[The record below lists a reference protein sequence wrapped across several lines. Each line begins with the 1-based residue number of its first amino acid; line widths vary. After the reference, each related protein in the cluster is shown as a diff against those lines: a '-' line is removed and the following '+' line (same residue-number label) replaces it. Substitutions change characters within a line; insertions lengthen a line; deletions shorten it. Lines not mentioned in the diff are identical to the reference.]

1 MINEEVKFNNFRE
14 HLRSIKS
21 NVESASQE
29 LSDLYTKIDVK
40 KNQLSDAQKELDRVE
55 NTRGLSIKQLTLSIN
70 KAKQENLMLLKE
82 KENLEQERS
91 SLLSE
96 KVKLDSSIRNLSKEI
111 DNLKVIVFSLEG
123 KKDSL
128 IREVECLTISCLFKE
143 KEVSKLDKNIKDLQK
158 EMGSLA
164 MGLTVAFSLGLGILL
179 FFVLP
184 LYLTKLLKTVIPTVG
199 SSEFTFNLVDGAI
212 RMTIFVVYIM
222 GISMMKD
229 IKRVFQYHGAEHKSI
244 YAFEAGEELTVENAR
259 KHSSL
264 HPRCGT
270 SFLLTVMLVS
280 ILVFSFLSHEM
291 PFWKTALSRLVF
303 IPLIAGLSYEF
314 IRYSGKKI
322 GSKGMGLLMAPGLWL
337 QKLTTREPSDD
348 QLEVALISLK
358 EALKNE
364 KGPEVI

>member
-1 MINEEVKFNNFRE
+1 LSGKLNVGGQAVIEGVMM
-14 HLRSIKS
+14 RSPTSFAIAVRKP
-21 NVESASQE
+21 NGEIATLVEP
-29 LSDLYTKIDVK
+29 
-40 KNQLSDAQKELDRVE
+40 
-55 NTRGLSIKQLTLSIN
+55 
-70 KAKQENLMLLKE
+70 LK
-82 KENLEQERS
+82 
-91 SLLSE
+91 LLSE
-96 KVKLDSSIRNLSKEI
+96 TSRLFKLPIIRG
-111 DNLKVIVFSLEG
+111 VITLISALFLGVRALNFSADIAMEEEEG
-123 KKDSL
+123 KEK
-128 IREVECLTISCLFKE
+128 KE
-143 KEVSKLDKNIKDLQK
+143 KK

-199 SSEFTFNLVDGAI
+199 SSEFSFNLVDGAI

>member
-1 MINEEVKFNNFRE
+1 MSGKLNVGGQAVIEGVMM
-14 HLRSIKS
+14 RSPTSFAIAVRKP
-21 NVESASQE
+21 NGEIATLVEP
-29 LSDLYTKIDVK
+29 
-40 KNQLSDAQKELDRVE
+40 
-55 NTRGLSIKQLTLSIN
+55 
-70 KAKQENLMLLKE
+70 LK
-82 KENLEQERS
+82 
-91 SLLSE
+91 LLSE
-96 KVKLDSSIRNLSKEI
+96 TSRLFKLPIIRG
-111 DNLKVIVFSLEG
+111 VITLISALFLGVRALNFSADMAMEEEEG
-123 KKDSL
+123 KDK
-128 IREVECLTISCLFKE
+128 KE
-143 KEVSKLDKNIKDLQK
+143 KK

-199 SSEFTFNLVDGAI
+199 SSEFSFNLVDGAI

-322 GSKGMGLLMAPGLWL
+322 DSKGMGLLMAPGLWL

>member
-1 MINEEVKFNNFRE
+1 MSGKLNVGGQAVIEGVMMRSPTSFAIAVRKPNGEIATLVEPLKMLSERSRLFKLPIIRGVITLISALFLGVRALNFSADMAMEEEEGKD
-14 HLRSIKS
+14 K
-21 NVESASQE
+21 
-29 LSDLYTKIDVK
+29 
-40 KNQLSDAQKELDRVE
+40 
-55 NTRGLSIKQLTLSIN
+55 
-70 KAKQENLMLLKE
+70 KE
-82 KENLEQERS
+82 K
-91 SLLSE
+91 
-96 KVKLDSSIRNLSKEI
+96 
-111 DNLKVIVFSLEG
+111 
-123 KKDSL
+123 
-128 IREVECLTISCLFKE
+128 KE
-143 KEVSKLDKNIKDLQK
+143 KK

-212 RMTIFVVYIM
+212 RVAIFIVYIV

-259 KHSSL
+259 RHSSL

-314 IRYSGKKI
+314 IKYSGKKI

-364 KGPEVI
+364 KEPEVI

>member
-1 MINEEVKFNNFRE
+1 MSVKLNVGGQAVIE
-14 HLRSIKS
+14 GVMMRSPTSFAIAVRKPS
-21 NVESASQE
+21 GEIATLVEP
-29 LSDLYTKIDVK
+29 
-40 KNQLSDAQKELDRVE
+40 
-55 NTRGLSIKQLTLSIN
+55 
-70 KAKQENLMLLKE
+70 LK
-82 KENLEQERS
+82 
-91 SLLSE
+91 LLSE
-96 KVKLDSSIRNLSKEI
+96 RSRLFKLPIIRG
-111 DNLKVIVFSLEG
+111 VITLISALFLGVRALNFSADMAMEEEEG
-123 KKDSL
+123 KDK
-128 IREVECLTISCLFKE
+128 KE
-143 KEVSKLDKNIKDLQK
+143 KK

-212 RMTIFVVYIM
+212 RVAIFVVYIM

-364 KGPEVI
+364 KGTEVI

>member
-1 MINEEVKFNNFRE
+1 MSGKLNVGGQAVIEGVMMRSPTSFAIAVRKPNGEIATLVEPLKMLSERSRLFKLPIIRGVITLISALFLGVRALNFSADMAIEEEEGKD
-14 HLRSIKS
+14 K
-21 NVESASQE
+21 
-29 LSDLYTKIDVK
+29 
-40 KNQLSDAQKELDRVE
+40 
-55 NTRGLSIKQLTLSIN
+55 
-70 KAKQENLMLLKE
+70 KE
-82 KENLEQERS
+82 K
-91 SLLSE
+91 
-96 KVKLDSSIRNLSKEI
+96 
-111 DNLKVIVFSLEG
+111 
-123 KKDSL
+123 
-128 IREVECLTISCLFKE
+128 
-143 KEVSKLDKNIKDLQK
+143 K
-158 EMGSLA
+158 EMSSLA
-164 MGLTVAFSLGLGILL
+164 MGLTVAFSLGFGILL

-184 LYLTKLLKTVIPTVG
+184 LYLTKLLKALIPTVG

-212 RMTIFVVYIM
+212 RMSIFVVYIM

-259 KHSSL
+259 KYSSL

-291 PFWKTALSRLVF
+291 PFWKTALSRLIF

-314 IRYSGKKI
+314 IRYSGKKVS
-322 GSKGMGLLMAPGLWL
+322 SKGMGLLMAPGLWL

-348 QLEVALISLK
+348 QLEVALVSLK

-364 KGPEVI
+364 TLTPCPLPQGEGVEAI

>member
-1 MINEEVKFNNFRE
+1 MGGQAVIEGVMMRSPTSFAIAVRKPNGEIATLVEPLKMFSERSRLFKLPIVRGVITLISALFLGVRALNFSADMAMEEEEGKD
-14 HLRSIKS
+14 K
-21 NVESASQE
+21 
-29 LSDLYTKIDVK
+29 
-40 KNQLSDAQKELDRVE
+40 
-55 NTRGLSIKQLTLSIN
+55 
-70 KAKQENLMLLKE
+70 KE
-82 KENLEQERS
+82 K
-91 SLLSE
+91 
-96 KVKLDSSIRNLSKEI
+96 KE
-111 DNLKVIVFSLEG
+111 
-123 KKDSL
+123 
-128 IREVECLTISCLFKE
+128 T
-143 KEVSKLDKNIKDLQK
+143 
-158 EMGSLA
+158 GSLA
-164 MGLTVAFSLGLGILL
+164 MGLTVAFSLGLGVLL

-184 LYLTKLLKTVIPTVG
+184 LYLTKLLKTVIPPVG
-199 SSEFTFNLVDGAI
+199 SSEFSFNLVDGAI
-212 RMTIFVVYIM
+212 RVAIFIVYIM

-259 KHSSL
+259 KYSSL

-322 GSKGMGLLMAPGLWL
+322 GSKGMDLLMAPGLWL

-364 KGPEVI
+364 KLPEVI

>member
-1 MINEEVKFNNFRE
+1 LSGKINVGGQAVIEGVMMRSPTSFAIAVRKPNGEIATLVEPLKMLSERSRLFKLPIIRGVITLISALFLGVRALNFSADMAMEEEEVKD
-14 HLRSIKS
+14 K
-21 NVESASQE
+21 
-29 LSDLYTKIDVK
+29 
-40 KNQLSDAQKELDRVE
+40 
-55 NTRGLSIKQLTLSIN
+55 
-70 KAKQENLMLLKE
+70 KE
-82 KENLEQERS
+82 K
-91 SLLSE
+91 
-96 KVKLDSSIRNLSKEI
+96 
-111 DNLKVIVFSLEG
+111 
-123 KKDSL
+123 
-128 IREVECLTISCLFKE
+128 
-143 KEVSKLDKNIKDLQK
+143 K

-184 LYLTKLLKTVIPTVG
+184 LYLTKLLKTLIPTVG
-199 SSEFTFNLVDGAI
+199 SSEFSFNLVDGAI
-212 RMTIFVVYIM
+212 RVAIFVVYIM

-280 ILVFSFLSHEM
+280 ILVFSLLSQEM

-322 GSKGMGLLMAPGLWL
+322 GSKGMGILMAPGLWL

-364 KGPEVI
+364 KGIEVI

>member
-1 MINEEVKFNNFRE
+1 MMRSPTSFAIAVRKPDGEIVTLVEPLKLFSESSRLFKLPIIRGVITLISALFLGVRALNFSADMALEERE
-14 HLRSIKS
+14 SK
-21 NVESASQE
+21 
-29 LSDLYTKIDVK
+29 DK
-40 KNQLSDAQKELDRVE
+40 
-55 NTRGLSIKQLTLSIN
+55 
-70 KAKQENLMLLKE
+70 KE
-82 KENLEQERS
+82 K
-91 SLLSE
+91 
-96 KVKLDSSIRNLSKEI
+96 
-111 DNLKVIVFSLEG
+111 
-123 KKDSL
+123 
-128 IREVECLTISCLFKE
+128 
-143 KEVSKLDKNIKDLQK
+143 K

-199 SSEFTFNLVDGAI
+199 SSELSFNLVDGAI
-212 RMTIFVVYIM
+212 RVAIFVVYIV

-244 YAFEAGEELTVENAR
+244 YTFEAGEELTVENAR
-259 KHSSL
+259 KYSTL

-280 ILVFSFLSHEM
+280 ILVFSLLPHDM

-314 IRYSGKKI
+314 IRYSGKKV
-322 GSKGMGLLMAPGLWL
+322 GSKGMGVLMAPGLWL

-348 QLEVALISLK
+348 QLEVALVSLK
-358 EALKNE
+358 EVLKNE
-364 KGPEVI
+364 KGLEVTNV

>member
-1 MINEEVKFNNFRE
+1 MSVKLNVGGQAVIE
-14 HLRSIKS
+14 GVMMRSPTSFAIAVRKP
-21 NVESASQE
+21 NGEIATLVEP
-29 LSDLYTKIDVK
+29 
-40 KNQLSDAQKELDRVE
+40 
-55 NTRGLSIKQLTLSIN
+55 
-70 KAKQENLMLLKE
+70 LK
-82 KENLEQERS
+82 
-91 SLLSE
+91 LLSE
-96 KVKLDSSIRNLSKEI
+96 RSRLFKLPIIRG
-111 DNLKVIVFSLEG
+111 VITLISALFLGVRALNFSADMAMEEEEG
-123 KKDSL
+123 KDK
-128 IREVECLTISCLFKE
+128 KE
-143 KEVSKLDKNIKDLQK
+143 KK

-199 SSEFTFNLVDGAI
+199 SSEFSFNLVDGAI

>member
-1 MINEEVKFNNFRE
+1 MSGKINVGGQAVIEGVMMRSPTSFAIAVRKPNGEIATLVEPLKMLSERSRLFKLPIIRGVITLISALFLGVRALNFSADMAMEEEEGKD
-14 HLRSIKS
+14 K
-21 NVESASQE
+21 
-29 LSDLYTKIDVK
+29 
-40 KNQLSDAQKELDRVE
+40 
-55 NTRGLSIKQLTLSIN
+55 
-70 KAKQENLMLLKE
+70 KE
-82 KENLEQERS
+82 K
-91 SLLSE
+91 
-96 KVKLDSSIRNLSKEI
+96 
-111 DNLKVIVFSLEG
+111 
-123 KKDSL
+123 
-128 IREVECLTISCLFKE
+128 
-143 KEVSKLDKNIKDLQK
+143 K

-322 GSKGMGLLMAPGLWL
+322 GSKGMGILMAPGLWL

>member
-1 MINEEVKFNNFRE
+1 MSGKLNVGGQAVIEGVMM
-14 HLRSIKS
+14 RSPTSFAIAVRKP
-21 NVESASQE
+21 NGEIATLVEP
-29 LSDLYTKIDVK
+29 
-40 KNQLSDAQKELDRVE
+40 
-55 NTRGLSIKQLTLSIN
+55 
-70 KAKQENLMLLKE
+70 LK
-82 KENLEQERS
+82 
-91 SLLSE
+91 LLSE
-96 KVKLDSSIRNLSKEI
+96 RSRLFKLPIIRG
-111 DNLKVIVFSLEG
+111 VITLISALFLGVRALNFSADMAIEEEEG
-123 KKDSL
+123 KDK
-128 IREVECLTISCLFKE
+128 KE
-143 KEVSKLDKNIKDLQK
+143 KK

-199 SSEFTFNLVDGAI
+199 SSEFSFNLVDGAI
-212 RMTIFVVYIM
+212 RMSIFVVYIM

-280 ILVFSFLSHEM
+280 ILVFSLLPHEM

-322 GSKGMGLLMAPGLWL
+322 GSKGMGILMAPGLWL

-364 KGPEVI
+364 KGPEVV

>member
-1 MINEEVKFNNFRE
+1 MMRSPTSFAIAVRKPNGEIATLVEPLKMLSERSRLFRLPIVRGVITLISALFLGVRALNFSADMAMEEVEGK
-14 HLRSIKS
+14 
-21 NVESASQE
+21 
-29 LSDLYTKIDVK
+29 
-40 KNQLSDAQKELDRVE
+40 DR
-55 NTRGLSIKQLTLSIN
+55 
-70 KAKQENLMLLKE
+70 KE
-82 KENLEQERS
+82 K
-91 SLLSE
+91 
-96 KVKLDSSIRNLSKEI
+96 
-111 DNLKVIVFSLEG
+111 
-123 KKDSL
+123 
-128 IREVECLTISCLFKE
+128 
-143 KEVSKLDKNIKDLQK
+143 K

-164 MGLTVAFSLGLGILL
+164 MGLTVAFSLGLGVLL

-184 LYLTKLLKTVIPTVG
+184 LYLAKLLKTAIPTVG
-199 SSEFTFNLVDGAI
+199 SSEFSFNLVDGAI
-212 RMTIFVVYIM
+212 RVAIFIVYIM

-259 KHSSL
+259 KYSSL

-364 KGPEVI
+364 PLTACPLPQGFIPGVVEGVEVI

>member
-1 MINEEVKFNNFRE
+1 MSGKINVGGQAVIEGVMMRSPTSFAIAVRKPNGEIATLVEPLKMLSERSRLFKLPIIRGVITLISALFLGVRALNFSADMAMEEEEGKD
-14 HLRSIKS
+14 K
-21 NVESASQE
+21 
-29 LSDLYTKIDVK
+29 
-40 KNQLSDAQKELDRVE
+40 
-55 NTRGLSIKQLTLSIN
+55 
-70 KAKQENLMLLKE
+70 KE
-82 KENLEQERS
+82 K
-91 SLLSE
+91 
-96 KVKLDSSIRNLSKEI
+96 
-111 DNLKVIVFSLEG
+111 
-123 KKDSL
+123 
-128 IREVECLTISCLFKE
+128 
-143 KEVSKLDKNIKDLQK
+143 K

-199 SSEFTFNLVDGAI
+199 SSEFSFNLVDGAI

-322 GSKGMGLLMAPGLWL
+322 DSKGMGLLMAPGLWL

>member
-1 MINEEVKFNNFRE
+1 MSQKINVGGQAVIEGVMM
-14 HLRSIKS
+14 RSPGSFAIAVRKPTGEIATL
-21 NVESASQE
+21 VEP
-29 LSDLYTKIDVK
+29 
-40 KNQLSDAQKELDRVE
+40 
-55 NTRGLSIKQLTLSIN
+55 LT
-70 KAKQENLMLLKE
+70 
-82 KENLEQERS
+82 
-91 SLLSE
+91 LLSE
-96 KVKLDSSIRNLSKEI
+96 RSR
-111 DNLKVIVFSLEG
+111 
-123 KKDSL
+123 
-128 IREVECLTISCLFKE
+128 LFKLPIIRGVITLISALFLGVRALNFSADMAMEEEDGKDE
-143 KEVSKLDKNIKDLQK
+143 KK
-158 EMGSLA
+158 EAGSLA

-184 LYLTKLLKTVIPTVG
+184 LYLTKLLKTVIPAVG
-199 SSEFTFNLVDGAI
+199 SSELAFNLVDGAI
-212 RMTIFVVYIM
+212 RVTIFIIYIL

-259 KHSSL
+259 KYSSL

-280 ILVFSFLSHEM
+280 ILVFSFLPHEM

-314 IRYSGKKI
+314 IRYSGKKM
-322 GSKGMGLLMAPGLWL
+322 GSKGMNILIVPGLWL

-348 QLEVALISLK
+348 QIEVALVSLR

-364 KGPEVI
+364 KTFEKGVDVI